1 MDTFQKGMTA
11 TRQKQSLSL
20 RRRLNG
26 ASDGAGC
33 VQAPGNSRVH
43 PDAMGPDTTPAP
55 RLFSVGAES
64 RYTSGIIG
72 AASLAA
78 SAIGEHREARD
89 HAWLSTQHKVSVP
102 VPACRQRH
110 I

>member
-1 MDTFQKGMTA
+1 M
-11 TRQKQSLSL
+11 
-20 RRRLNG
+20 
-26 ASDGAGC
+26 
-33 VQAPGNSRVH
+33 
-43 PDAMGPDTTPAP
+43 PAP

-64 RYTSGIIG
+64 RYTSGITG

-89 HAWLSTQHKVSVP
+89 HAWLSTQHEVGVP
-102 VPACRQRH
+102 EPACRQRH